1 MPHASG
7 PETPPSTAPTS
18 PTSPTTSNDFID
30 CEKGIVEEEEEEEI
44 IEEVNEKG
52 SQDGFSN
59 LPSNYRKGDGRAK
72 LVQRSK
78 RSQRC
83 TSQRNVNSLTVDDR
97 PKGYPQLA
105 AFVNSDEN
113 FLIARKYGFLRSRVL
128 LYRQDE
134 LSVLEKDLI
143 RLDADDEEKREFAL
157 HSRKRDEETD
167 KDPLYSRKV
176 LIQKI
181 DDKLKEY
188 GQHQLLTMT

>member
-1 MPHASG
+1 M
-7 PETPPSTAPTS
+7 
-18 PTSPTTSNDFID
+18 
-30 CEKGIVEEEEEEEI
+30 C
-44 IEEVNEKG
+44 
-52 SQDGFSN
+52 
-59 LPSNYRKGDGRAK
+59 
-72 LVQRSK
+72 
-78 RSQRC
+78 
-83 TSQRNVNSLTVDDR
+83 QRNVDSLIVDDH

-134 LSVLEKDLI
+134 LSVLERDLI
-143 RLDADDEEKREFAL
+143 RLDADDKENREFAL

-167 KDPLYSRKV
+167 EDPVYSRKV

-188 GQHQLLTMT
+188 GQHQLLMLT

>member
-18 PTSPTTSNDFID
+18 PTSPTTTDDFID
-30 CEKGIVEEEEEEEI
+30 CEKGIVDEDEEI

-59 LPSNYRKGDGRAK
+59 VPSHYRKDDGRPK

-78 RSQRC
+78 AANHARI
-83 TSQRNVNSLTVDDR
+83 NVMLKSLIVDDH

-134 LSVLEKDLI
+134 LSVLERDLI
-143 RLDADDEEKREFAL
+143 KLDADDEEKREFAL

-167 KDPLYSRKV
+167 KDPVYSRKV
-176 LIQKI
+176 LMQKI

-188 GQHQLLTMT
+188 GQHHLPVMT